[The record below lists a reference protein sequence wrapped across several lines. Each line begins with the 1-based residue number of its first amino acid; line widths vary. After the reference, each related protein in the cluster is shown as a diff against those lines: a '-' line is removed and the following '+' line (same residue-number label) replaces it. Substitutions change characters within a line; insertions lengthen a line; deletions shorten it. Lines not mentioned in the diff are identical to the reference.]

1 MTNFFKIKGL
11 AAIGT
16 GDVIGTATSVIFW
29 IYLAAVIEPSE
40 YGEIHYFLGIV
51 GIVSALALFV
61 TQDSI
66 IVLISKKLKIESTF
80 YFISIIVGIS
90 FSIGLMI
97 VFYRLDAS
105 LLLLGYI
112 INTLA
117 IGSLLGKKYYSS
129 YGKYVILQKSLTL
142 VLGLGFYFSFGYEG
156 ILYALALS
164 YAGFLIIIFK
174 NFKRTEINFSVLK
187 PKMAFI
193 FNNYLR
199 QVTAGFGSGLDKI
212 IIAPLLGFALLGNY
226 SLALVIIS
234 VMMIP
239 SMILYKYILPQDARG
254 ETNKKLRINL
264 ILISIGISGLGIIIA
279 PTLIDIFFPKF
290 VEVKDIIQIM
300 SIAVVIRTVLVLYE
314 SKFLGLEKSKI
325 VLVSAIIQVVSITV
339 GMIVLGLT
347 FGIVGLA
354 YAYVIAV
361 SLKLVFCVLTDKIFV
376 KEGFA

>member
-1 MTNFFKIKGL
+1 MTDFLKIKGL
-11 AAIGT
+11 AAVGT
-16 GDVIGTATSVIFW
+16 GDIIGAATSVIFW
-29 IYLAAVIEPSE
+29 VYLATAIDPSE

-51 GIVSALALFV
+51 GVVSAIALFV

-156 ILYALALS
+156 ISYALALS
-164 YAGFLIIIFK
+164 YVGFLIIIFK
-174 NFKRTEINFSVLK
+174 NFKRTEINFSIIK
-187 PKMAFI
+187 PKMSFI

-199 QVTAGFGSGLDKI
+199 QVTGGFGAEIDKI

-239 SMILYKYILPQDARG
+239 SIIIYKYILPQDARR

-264 ILISIGISGLGIIIA
+264 ILVSIGISVLGIIFA
-279 PTLIDIFFPKF
+279 PTLIDMYFPKF

-300 SIAVVIRTVLVLYE
+300 SVAVVTYRY
-314 SKFLGLEKSKI
+314 
-325 VLVSAIIQVVSITV
+325 
-339 GMIVLGLT
+339 
-347 FGIVGLA
+347 
-354 YAYVIAV
+354 
-361 SLKLVFCVLTDKIFV
+361 
-376 KEGFA
+376 